1 MFSAKNICNSA
12 KCVPIDQ
19 NVSLSRLNL
28 KGNNNTTR
36 TNVPVSWST
45 TYALLRRVDSN
56 NG

>member
-1 MFSAKNICNSA
+1 MFSTKNICNSA

-36 TNVPVSWST
+36 KRVPVSWRA
-45 TYALLRRVDSN
+45 TYALLIPVDSN
-56 NG
+56 HR